1 MCSADCPAT
10 RGSVVSGRAV
20 ASPGVGAESHT
31 GATSAVP
38 SETSSVATGESPRET
53 SSVATGE
60 SPREAH
66 HLAID
71 IKRWGAELGFQ
82 AVGIARIDLDQAG
95 ARLREWL
102 AAGMHGEMDYMAR
115 HAALRADPR
124 QLMPGT
130 LSVVSARMNY
140 WPSASEATQT
150 LADGERAYIAR
161 YALGRDYHKVVRG
174 RLGQLT
180 ERIRATAAAIGARVF
195 SDSAPVLEVEFARQ
209 AGIAWRGKH
218 TLALAR
224 EAGSYFFLGEIF
236 LDIALPEDQPVTEH
250 CGRCERCLDACP
262 TGAIVAPYRL
272 DARRCISYL
281 TIELKG
287 SIPIEW
293 RSSIGNRV
301 YGCDDC
307 QLVCPWNSFARSTE
321 EADFAVREGLD
332 RASLIELFSW
342 SKERFE
348 QAMAGSAIRRIGYI
362 RWLRNLA
369 VGLGNAPR
377 SVAVVQALQAR
388 LDDPSALVREHVAW
402 ALERQSGEDT

>member
-1 MCSADCPAT
+1 M
-10 RGSVVSGRAV
+10 
-20 ASPGVGAESHT
+20 H
-31 GATSAVP
+31 
-38 SETSSVATGESPRET
+38 SETSSVA
-53 SSVATGE
+53 AGE

-66 HLAID
+66 HLASD

-293 RSSIGNRV
+293 RSLIGNRV

-307 QLVCPWNSFARSTE
+307 QLVCPWNSFARPTE

-342 SKERFE
+342 SKEHFE